1 MARGKSFTR
10 FAVIAYMP
18 PDVESNQY
26 YQYNEDHNVKAME
39 YWTQCCQITTN
50 DGANI
55 REQKTP
61 QERANHGIDAEFDK
75 RHLCDTGR
83 ERDVGTYHR

>member
-1 MARGKSFTR
+1 
-10 FAVIAYMP
+10 MP
-18 PDVESNQY
+18 PDVQGNQY
-26 YQYNEDHNVKAME
+26 YQDNEDHNVKAME
-39 YWTQCCQITTN
+39 YCAQFCQITTN

-61 QERANHGIDAEFDK
+61 QERAKYGIDAEFNK
-75 RHLCDTGR
+75 GHLCDTSR

>member
-1 MARGKSFTR
+1 LHSCRLARGKSFTR

-18 PDVESNQY
+18 PDVQSNQY
-26 YQYNEDHNVKAME
+26 YHYNKDHNVKAME
-39 YWTQCCQITTN
+39 YCTQFCQITTN

-61 QERANHGIDAEFDK
+61 
-75 RHLCDTGR
+75 
-83 ERDVGTYHR
+83 